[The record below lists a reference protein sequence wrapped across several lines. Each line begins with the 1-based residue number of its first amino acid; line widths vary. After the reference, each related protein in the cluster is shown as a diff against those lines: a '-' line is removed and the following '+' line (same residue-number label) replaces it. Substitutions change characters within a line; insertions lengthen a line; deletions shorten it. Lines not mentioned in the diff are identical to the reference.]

1 MSDHLTKGAVVGITA
16 WKISEEG
23 IPLAVSADR
32 SMIILDNGNFPTYPT
47 IIAGYATVSAQVVLR
62 YDKLFKK
69 IEKQTKIDL
78 LDPTKIGFV
87 SDSIAKAV
95 NKCISKIH
103 KDAYSW
109 NDEKI
114 EKIFDLVKDAK
125 ALNKFVNRS
134 VLKKAVKYI
143 QAELLTRKSEGGDDG
158 DIGSGMEKTFERAH
172 EEEKKK
178 PYDEERFYP
187 NIIQPVPEEE
197 EEKDKE
203 KDKEKDRELD
213 DDLEMC

>member
-32 SMIILDNGNFPTYPT
+32 SMIILDNGNFPTCPT
-47 IIAGYATVSAQVVLR
+47 IISGYATVSAQVVLR

-143 QAELLTRKSEGGDDG
+143 QAELLSRKSEGGDDG
-158 DIGSGMEKTFERAH
+158 DIGSGMEKTFERSH
-172 EEEKKK
+172 EEEEKKK
-178 PYDEERFYP
+178 SYDEERFYP
-187 NIIQPVPEEE
+187 NIIQPVPEDE
-197 EEKDKE
+197 EEKDRE
-203 KDKEKDRELD
+203 EDKEPDY
-213 DDLEMC
+213 DLEMC

>member
-16 WKISEEG
+16 WKIREKE

-32 SMIILDNGNFPTYPT
+32 SMIILDNDNFPTYPT
-47 IIAGYATVSAQVVLR
+47 IISGYATVSAQVVLR

-125 ALNKFVNRS
+125 ALNKFINKS

-143 QAELLTRKSEGGDDG
+143 QAELLSRKSEGDDDG
-158 DIGSGMEKTFERAH
+158 DIGSGMEKTFERSH
-172 EEEKKK
+172 EGEEKKK
-178 PYDEERFYP
+178 SYDEERFYP
-187 NIIQPVPEEE
+187 NIIQPVPEDE
-197 EEKDKE
+197 EEKDRE
-203 KDKEKDRELD
+203 EDKEPD

>member
-16 WKISEEG
+16 WKIKEEG
-23 IPLAVSADR
+23 VLLAVSADR
-32 SMIILDNGNFPTYPT
+32 SMIILDNGNFPTNPT
-47 IIAGYATVSAQVVLR
+47 IMSGYEKTTVSAQVVLR

-95 NKCISKIH
+95 NKCISKIN
-103 KDAYSW
+103 KDAYSG
-109 NDEKI
+109 NDKKMEKI
-114 EKIFDLVKDAK
+114 LDMVKDAK
-125 ALNKFVNRS
+125 DLNKFVNKS

-143 QAELLTRKSEGGDDG
+143 QAELLSRKSEGGDG
-158 DIGSGMEKTFERAH
+158 DIGSGMEKTFERSH
-172 EEEKKK
+172 DEEEKKK

-187 NIIQPVPEEE
+187 NIIQPVPEDEE
-197 EEKDKE
+197 ENDE
-203 KDKEKDRELD
+203 EKDREPD
-213 DDLEMC
+213 DDIEMC